1 MRRVSLFFNQIDEK
15 MQPIYQMAE
24 DLGLL
29 AARIYVSW
37 VFLKSGL
44 LKFQS
49 WETTL
54 ALFEYEYEVPF
65 LAPNVAAVMGTA
77 GEIILP
83 VLLIAGL
90 FSRFSA
96 LGLFFVNFVAAI
108 SLAEL
113 TPAAQ
118 LHHINWAIL
127 LGFVIIRGGGHASL
141 DYVISVF
148 SKVLN
153 TVRTNST
160 KFNTNSSKMA

>member
-1 MRRVSLFFNQIDEK
+1 MPHIHTLFNQIDQIL
-15 MQPIYQMAE
+15 QPIYQVSE
-24 DLGLL
+24 DIGLL
-29 AARIYVSW
+29 LARLYVSW

-44 LKFQS
+44 LKYQS
-49 WETTL
+49 WDTTL

-65 LAPNVAAVMGTA
+65 LAPNTAAILGTA

-96 LGLFFVNFVAAI
+96 AGLLVVNFVAAI

-113 TPAAQ
+113 TPAAE

-127 LGFVIIRGGGHASL
+127 LGFVIVRGGGRASF
-141 DYVISVF
+141 DYLFTKINWLIN
-148 SKVLN
+148 VLK
-153 TVRTNST
+153 TNSRILD
-160 KFNTNSSKMA
+160 TNSRKVA